1 MPYERALVASR
12 QDHVIGQPEPQPR
25 VRGSG
30 VLADAAHGVI
40 ARLDGGGVVDGCEVP
55 PWFGCEWLMDAEDGG
70 LRACLPNGVDRSRG
84 EVMCGDDD
92 DHEYMAMTDD
102 GDGDNV
108 YGCVRELVVD
118 MGEEGYNSGLK
129 ECRGLPR
136 SGERVVL
143 CDRSECPCPFPHP
156 ADPGSLYP
164 VAVRDGVS
172 GGVSYRTST
181 CHRTCS
187 GCGVTWVSRVS
198 RTKHMWMCGGCHA
211 PTPFLKSG
219 PGEPDDVTRLLGVL
233 VDGCPVYCGEKC
245 QAMHW
250 DRDHHEVCRRFDQW
264 FHAAVVSKFA
274 LEVDAHGDD
283 IPVTEYGVPRG
294 EGTMPFLVPASRLQ
308 PGLSSGW
315 GYA

>member
-1 MPYERALVASR
+1 MVCQVMSQYEAALDASR
-12 QDHVIGQPEPQPR
+12 QDHVIGHPEPQPR
-25 VRGSG
+25 VSGTG

-40 ARLDGGGVVDGCEVP
+40 ARLDAGGVIGSGEVP
-55 PWFGCEWLMDAEDGG
+55 PWFGCEWLMCTEEGG

-84 EVMCGDDD
+84 EVRADSMIDDD
-92 DHEYMAMTDD
+92 E
-102 GDGDNV
+102 DNV
-108 YGCVRELVVD
+108 HGCVRELVVD
-118 MGEEGYNSGLK
+118 MGGEGYHTGAK

-143 CDRSECPCPFPHP
+143 CGRSECPCDFPHP

-164 VAVRDGVS
+164 VAARDGVC
-172 GGVSYRTST
+172 GGLSYRTST
-181 CHRTCS
+181 CHHTCS

-211 PTPFLKSG
+211 PTPFLKTG
-219 PGEPDDVTRLLGVL
+219 HGEPDDVTRLLGVL

-250 DRDHHEVCRRFDQW
+250 DRDHHAVCRRFDQW
-264 FHAAVVSKFA
+264 FHVAVVSKFA
-274 LEVDAHGDD
+274 LEVDAHDDD
-283 IPVTEYGVPRG
+283 IPVAEYGVPHG